1 MQLRSRHWRITDA
14 DGRTEEVRGPGVV
27 GETPVL
33 KPGTIFRYTSGCPLD
48 TPSGIMVGTYQ
59 MTTETGELFNVAD
72 PRLLARQPARQ
83 AQPQLKADR
92 RTMSAS
98 VSTAKELLARLVAF
112 DTTSHKTNIPLIDF
126 VEDYLAGHGI
136 ESQRVPTAD
145 GLKASLF
152 ATIGPQRCGGIAL
165 SGHTDVV
172 PVAGQA
178 WDTDPFTLVERD
190 GKLYGR
196 GTCDMKGYLACALAM
211 VPDFKA
217 RKLKVPIHLAFSY
230 DEEVGC
236 TGVRPMIAELGK
248 TLPLPRMVFVGEPTK
263 MGVVDAHKGPVR
275 WRVELTGRA
284 AHSSMP
290 HYGVNA
296 IAYAGRLI
304 GELAAHGGGA
314 QGLDP
319 QPALRS
325 AVDDDAGDADRGR
338 HGLQRRAGALL
349 VRLGDAG
356 AAGLRSDDAGPAA
369 EAFAAETCLPEMRR
383 VAPEA
388 DIKITPPTT
397 CRPTPP
403 TPSPAS
409 CR

>member
-1 MQLRSRHWRITDA
+1 
-14 DGRTEEVRGPGVV
+14 
-27 GETPVL
+27 
-33 KPGTIFRYTSGCPLD
+33 
-48 TPSGIMVGTYQ
+48 
-59 MTTETGELFNVAD
+59 
-72 PRLLARQPARQ
+72 
-83 AQPQLKADR
+83 
-92 RTMSAS
+92 MSPS

-126 VEDYLAGHGI
+126 VEAYLAGHGI
-136 ESQRVPTAD
+136 KSHRVPTPD

-152 ATIGPQRCGGIAL
+152 ATIGPGDGGGFAL

-211 VPDFKA
+211 VPDLKA
-217 RKLKVPIHLAFSY
+217 RKLKMPFHIAFSY

-248 TLPLPRMVFVGEPTK
+248 ALPLPRMVFVGEPSK
-263 MGVVDAHKGPVR
+263 MTVVDAHKGPVR
-275 WRVELTGRA
+275 WRVEVTGRA

-296 IAYAGRLI
+296 IAYAGRLLA
-304 GELAAHGGGA
+304 ELARMEEELKASTRNPRFDPPWTTMQVTQIEGGTASNVVPVPCWFGWETRA
-314 QGLDP
+314 LPGFDPMTLD
-319 QPALRS
+319 
-325 AVDDDAGDADRGR
+325 
-338 HGLQRRAGALL
+338 RRLK
-349 VRLGDAG
+349 
-356 AAGLRSDDAGPAA
+356 
-369 EAFAAETCLPEMRR
+369 AFAAETCLPEMRR

-388 DIKITPPTT
+388 DIKIMATN
-397 CRPTPP
+397 RV
-403 TPSPAS
+403 PAYAADTKS
-409 CR
+409 GIVALTLKLAGQNETLAVSYCTEAGLFQDGGAPAIICGPGDIAQAHTANEFVHIAELEKCLAFLGRLADWAEA

>member
-1 MQLRSRHWRITDA
+1 
-14 DGRTEEVRGPGVV
+14 
-27 GETPVL
+27 
-33 KPGTIFRYTSGCPLD
+33 
-48 TPSGIMVGTYQ
+48 
-59 MTTETGELFNVAD
+59 
-72 PRLLARQPARQ
+72 
-83 AQPQLKADR
+83 
-92 RTMSAS
+92 MSPS

-126 VEDYLAGHGI
+126 VEAYLAGHGI
-136 ESQRVPTAD
+136 KSHRVPTPD

-152 ATIGPQRCGGIAL
+152 ATIGPGDAGGMAL

-172 PVAGQA
+172 PVAGQT

-211 VPDFKA
+211 VPHLKA
-217 RKLKVPIHLAFSY
+217 RKLKMPFHIAFSY

-248 TLPLPRMVFVGEPTK
+248 ALPLPRMVFVGEPSK
-263 MGVVDAHKGPVR
+263 MTVVDAHKGPVR
-275 WRVELTGRA
+275 WRVEVTGRA

-304 GELAAHGGGA
+304 GELLRMEEELKTSTRNPRFDPPWTTMQVTQIEGGTASNVVPVPCWFGWETRA
-314 QGLDP
+314 LPSFDPMTLD
-319 QPALRS
+319 
-325 AVDDDAGDADRGR
+325 
-338 HGLQRRAGALL
+338 RRLK
-349 VRLGDAG
+349 
-356 AAGLRSDDAGPAA
+356 
-369 EAFAAETCLPEMRR
+369 AFAAEKCLPEMQR

-388 DIKITPPTT
+388 DIKIMATNHV
-397 CRPTPP
+397 
-403 TPSPAS
+403 PAYAADTKS
-409 CR
+409 GIVPLTLKLAGQNETLAVSYCTEAGLFQDGGAPAIICGPGDIAQAHTANEFLAVAELEKCLAFLGRLADWAEA

>member
-1 MQLRSRHWRITDA
+1 
-14 DGRTEEVRGPGVV
+14 
-27 GETPVL
+27 
-33 KPGTIFRYTSGCPLD
+33 
-48 TPSGIMVGTYQ
+48 
-59 MTTETGELFNVAD
+59 
-72 PRLLARQPARQ
+72 
-83 AQPQLKADR
+83 
-92 RTMSAS
+92 MSPS

-126 VEDYLAGHGI
+126 VEAYLAEHGVK
-136 ESQRVPTAD
+136 SHRVPTPD

-152 ATIGPQRCGGIAL
+152 ATIGPKDGGGLAL

-172 PVAGQA
+172 PVAGQT

-190 GKLYGR
+190 GKLFGR

-211 VPDFKA
+211 VPDLAA
-217 RKLKVPIHLAFSY
+217 RKLKMPFHIAFSY
-230 DEEVGC
+230 DEETGC

-248 TLPLPRMVFVGEPTK
+248 ALPRPRMVFVGEPSK

-304 GELAAHGGGA
+304 GELLRMEEELKASTRNPRFDPPWTTMQITQIEGGTASNVVPVPCWFGWETRA
-314 QGLDP
+314 LPGFDP
-319 QPALRS
+319 MTLE
-325 AVDDDAGDADRGR
+325 
-338 HGLQRRAGALL
+338 RRLK
-349 VRLGDAG
+349 
-356 AAGLRSDDAGPAA
+356 
-369 EAFAAETCLPEMRR
+369 AFAAETCLPEMRR

-388 DIKITPPTT
+388 DIKIMATN
-397 CRPTPP
+397 RV
-403 TPSPAS
+403 PAYAADTKS
-409 CR
+409 GIVPLTLKLAGQNETLAVSYCTEAGLFQDGGAPAIICGPGDIAQAHTANEFVAVAELEKCLAFLARLADWAEA